1 MKIITVGTLKG
12 GTGKTTTTFNLAGCL
27 AEEHKVL
34 LIDCDPQANLSQD
47 CGIDITNQTAPSIK
61 SVFDSYLAPEK
72 TVVRSPIAELPNLDV
87 LPSNIWLTETE
98 MMMVNRSGRERILD
112 NYMADNRK
120 FFERYDYI
128 ICDTNPSMSVI
139 NQNAF
144 FIADSIVLITDISKN
159 GLTGI
164 ELFDYLWS
172 KAAKD
177 LRKENNIK
185 AVLLNNSDQRTT
197 LSREL
202 LEYCQYD
209 KDLKELLV
217 LPVIPQAIRIKETSV
232 EHKPI
237 NVYEP
242 PQKDV
247 SKEREIFREVVA
259 ALKKKGVF

>member
-27 AEEHKVL
+27 AEESKVL
-34 LIDCDPQANLSQD
+34 VIDCDPQANLSQD
-47 CGIDITNQTAPSIK
+47 CGIDITDQTANSIK
-61 SVFDSYLAPEK
+61 SVFDNYLEPQK
-72 TVVRSPIAELPNLDV
+72 TVVKSPIPELPNLDV

-98 MMMVNRSGRERILD
+98 MLLVNRSGRERILE
-112 NYMADNRK
+112 NYLTDNRA
-120 FFERYDYI
+120 FFSQYDYI

-144 FIADSIVLITDISKN
+144 FIADSIVLITDVSKN

-185 AVLLNNSDQRTT
+185 AMILNNSDARTS
-197 LSREL
+197 LPGEL
-202 LEYCQYD
+202 LEYCQED
-209 KDLKELLV
+209 EDLNRILV
-217 LPVIPQAIRIKETSV
+217 LPVIPQAVKIKETSMA
-232 EHKPI
+232 HKPI
-237 NVYEP
+237 NVYRAGKKEHEIYL
-242 PQKDV
+242 DV
-247 SKEREIFREVVA
+247 LQGLKNKVV
-259 ALKKKGVF
+259 L

>member
-12 GTGKTTTTFNLAGCL
+12 GTGKTTTTFNIAGCL
-27 AEEHKVL
+27 AEKHKVL
-34 LIDCDPQANLSQD
+34 VIDCDPQANLSQD
-47 CGIDITNQTAPSIK
+47 CGIDITDQTANSIK
-61 SVFDSYLAPEK
+61 SVFDTYLEPEQ
-72 TVVRSPIAELPNLDV
+72 TVVKSPIPELPNLDV

-98 MMMVNRSGRERILD
+98 MMLVNRSGRERILD
-112 NYMADNRK
+112 NYISDNRA

-144 FIADSIVLITDISKN
+144 YVADSIVLITDVSKN

-172 KAAKD
+172 KAARD

-185 AVLLNNSDQRTT
+185 AMILNNSDARTA

-202 LEYCQYD
+202 LEYCQEAE
-209 KDLKELLV
+209 DLNRILII
-217 LPVIPQAIRIKETSV
+217 PVIPQAVKIKETSM

-237 NVYEP
+237 NVY
-242 PQKDV
+242 KAGK
-247 SKEREIFREVVA
+247 KEHEIYLEV
-259 ALKKKGVF
+259 LQGLRNKGVL